1 MRMNEETEFR
11 PKPLVKIGHLPVLV
25 HVMKI
30 YAHWGYKDFILCLG
44 YRGEMIKDY
53 FLNFDEHN
61 NDFILEMG
69 TRPKQISYVNK
80 KSIIDD
86 WRITFAD
93 TGLGT
98 NTGGRLARIKNLLAG
113 EEDFFLTY
121 ADGVA
126 DINLPDVLRYH
137 KSKKTV
143 GTLCGVNYVNP
154 FGIIKPK
161 SGLVA
166 VFKEKPRSS
175 GYING
180 GFYVFNKAIFKY
192 VAPDENCVLE
202 REPLQA
208 LSKKGQ
214 LSIYAHRGF
223 WHCMDHMKHVEELN
237 ALYRSGDRS
246 WMIWEPT

>member
-25 HVMKI
+25 HVMKT

-61 NDFILEMG
+61 NDFTLKMG
-69 TRPKQISYVNK
+69 AGPKRISYVNK
-80 KSIIDD
+80 KKIIND
-86 WRITFAD
+86 WQITFAD

-98 NTGGRLARIKNLLAG
+98 NTGGRLARVKNLLAG

-126 DINLPDVLRYH
+126 DINLPDVYRYH
-137 KSKKTV
+137 KSKKTI
-143 GTLCGVNYVNP
+143 GTLCGVDYVNP
-154 FGIIKPK
+154 FGIIEPK
-161 SGLVA
+161 AGLVA
-166 VFKEKPRSS
+166 DFQEKPRSA
-175 GYING
+175 GHING

-192 VAPDENCVLE
+192 VVPDENCVLE
-202 REPLQA
+202 KGPLQA

-214 LSIYAHRGF
+214 LGIYAHRGF

-237 ALYRSGDRS
+237 AMYHSGHRP
-246 WMIWEPT
+246 WMMWET